1 MPGQSKTREHPM
13 DATRTSAPVSVSLGV
28 ALWAGLYLRV
38 PRLRALVPLES
49 LSAAFGQ
56 DRP

>member
-1 MPGQSKTREHPM
+1 M